1 MKTPSSLLLLVTVA
15 CSSPAPA
22 PTRFPEAQRIVEHV
36 AARHTDVVRLTI
48 HAVPSGT
55 ARNIVVASS
64 VAAKLGAASDPEDVE
79 AMTSKRAV
87 ALEEGGHL
95 DYTAPVLDA
104 SGTSIAAVGVTVKG
118 PSEAAMRTS
127 AEAIA
132 RELAGAILAAGKP
145 LW

>member
-1 MKTPSSLLLLVTVA
+1 MKTLCSLLLLVTVA

-22 PTRFPEAQRIVEHV
+22 PTSFPEAQRIVEHV
-36 AARHTDVVRLTI
+36 AARHADVVRLTI

-79 AMTSKRAV
+79 AMASKRAV
-87 ALEEGGHL
+87 ASKEGEHL
-95 DYTAPVLDA
+95 DYTAPVIDA
-104 SGTSIAAVGVTVKG
+104 ASRAIAAVGVTVRG
-118 PSEAAMRTS
+118 ADDSAMRTS

-132 RELAGAILAAGKP
+132 RELSDAILAAGKP